1 MIKQGSPT
9 FKPNGQQS
17 SEPCRVEDLVAKLK
31 DPHFLPSFSELSEQ
45 LNQLSFNNQKPWLEL
60 INDPRHRVFEFL
72 TKEYVNALSGYLS
85 LRAFELGGTPE
96 NPITILEVGAG
107 NGRLS
112 HFLTQSLA
120 ERSEGR
126 VKLIAVDSGEW
137 DLDSLFQVERL
148 DHQAALSKY
157 QPQMVIFSWMPPNQD
172 YTKDFRQAPSVQ
184 EYVLIGEADENTCG
198 DPWET
203 WGKAQMAYDED
214 VAEVKWIAPHEA
226 DGFVRHEHEELRN
239 QQLSRLSIVFFLER
253 STTVSFI
260 RSEKG
265 GNID

>member
-1 MIKQGSPT
+1 MLKLGSLFSRT
-9 FKPNGQQS
+9 NETQS
-17 SEPCRVEDLVAKLK
+17 ADRCRGEDLISKLR
-31 DPHFLPSFSELSEQ
+31 DPHFLPSFSELSERLHQ
-45 LNQLSFNNQKPWLEL
+45 ISFSDQSKWLEL
-60 INDPRHRVFEFL
+60 IDDPRRRVFEFL

-85 LRAFELGGTPE
+85 QRAFELGGTPE

-137 DLDSLFQVERL
+137 ELDSSFPVERL
-148 DHQAALSKY
+148 DHHAALSKY

-172 YTKDFRQAPSVQ
+172 YTRDFRQAPSVQ
-184 EYVLIGEADENTCG
+184 EYVLIGEADQNTCG

-214 VAEVKWIAPHEA
+214 VAKVRWIAPHEA
-226 DGFVRHEHEELRN
+226 DGFVRHEHEELREL
-239 QQLSRLSIVFFLER
+239 QLSRLSIVFFLER